1 MPQDV
6 VFAPHQPDHIVA
18 EQHGGETDIE
28 NLALAC
34 IHCNRQ
40 KGPNIASIDPIS
52 KQLTQLFNPRIHSWG
67 DHFVLESAHI
77 RALTS
82 VGRVT
87 IQVLALNAPERL
99 EVRQTLIE
107 EDRYP

>member
-18 EQHGGETDIE
+18 EQHGGRTKAD

-34 IHCNRQ
+34 LHCNRH
-40 KGPNIASIDPIS
+40 KGPNIASIDPTT
-52 KQLTQLFNPRIHSWG
+52 KQLTQLFNPRIHAW
-67 DHFVLESAHI
+67 DEHFVLDGAYI
-77 RALTS
+77 RPLTG

-99 EVRQTLIE
+99 GVRQALIE
-107 EDRYP
+107 EGRYP